1 MKGVN
6 FMAKKNDDFDKS
18 IDVNTTSDK
27 NTEFNARMEKAQL
40 KYKKLAQ
47 KKQKREDKKQKR
59 SLQKREAN
67 RSEIFKRLKNWWPL
81 SKVSGKIL
89 LFYFLTVMIGGFLL
103 SIPGI
108 IVNKTNYWDF
118 MSGVFTASSA
128 FSDTG
133 IVVLQT
139 SSDFSF
145 WGQQT

>member
-67 RSEIFKRLKNWWPL
+67 RSEIFKRLKN
-81 SKVSGKIL
+81 
-89 LFYFLTVMIGGFLL
+89 
-103 SIPGI
+103 
-108 IVNKTNYWDF
+108 
-118 MSGVFTASSA
+118 
-128 FSDTG
+128 
-133 IVVLQT
+133 
-139 SSDFSF
+139 
-145 WGQQT
+145 